1 MASVPMTTA
10 TAATTTATETDAA
23 VMTAT
28 TAAATVWEPGR
39 RFMLRAAGLPLESVQ
54 ALRCEE
60 SSRWAEEVLA
70 AEERLL
76 KRAAVLSDV
85 LHGLVATTDAGVRG
99 TGDGVRRRLLTLR
112 RQMFNNQLP
121 AAPAAAAE
129 LIAALDADAG
139 KQTAEWLEER
149 QRLEELRAHG
159 AQLLAADAA
168 RSRAALRELLAEPRL
183 RLGLL
188 LASPTLDGQLE
199 GYLRRAAAGEAPDK
213 RMRKIERSLM
223 AYVHRTA
230 CKTSPFSTFT
240 GVATGL
246 FAEGGELGD
255 EDTEITLGSRWE
267 SHVRLSVVVLG
278 RLTELIVA
286 DPARRGDLPVRL
298 ASGWGR
304 DADRVRYVRRSV
316 TAGDDS
322 ATVTFDSA
330 EDRLYFLRRSGI
342 LDRLLGL
349 FEDRAELRHHE
360 LADWLRAEHDA
371 PPEQCE
377 SYLSALHQLGMI
389 QVPCLDTDV
398 HSPDPL
404 RSFQGALRGIG
415 RPWARRTADALDG
428 LAEALAA
435 YPSADAAER
444 ARLLRELR
452 DMLHSIQRDL
462 GAPRASMPQT
472 VLYED
477 VGAGRDLA
485 CRWQGLGGRAGSE
498 LRRLESVLPA
508 FDVTLPQR
516 VTFKGFFLARYGHG
530 GRCDDLLG
538 LVHDFHEDFFDQYLS
553 FTARRRAFD
562 DEGEY
567 VPEENWLGLPGIRAL
582 DSARRVFTARMR
594 ELWDGWHE
602 RGDATGELHLG
613 EDHLEEV
620 AAQLAP
626 LASRFAPQTHHVQLA
641 RQDGAPLVVVN
652 RSYGGLSFPFSRFT
666 HVYDGPAPAD
676 GATQDQDQVEELGQA
691 HRDDLSAGL
700 RETAEA
706 VTPPGAVL
714 AEVTGGAVTSNLNLH
729 GRLTAYEIVCPGET
743 SSVPEESR
751 IHLEDL
757 YAEHDE
763 ASDRLVLRSRRL
775 GREVIPVYLGYLV
788 PLALPEIPR
797 TLLLLSPSSMAR
809 LDVWGG
815 VTEGPAHQGV
825 TVRPR
830 VRHGSLVLSRR
841 SWTTTAPCLPTAART
856 GDVGEHGW
864 FLEWQRF
871 RREHSLPAQVF
882 ATVSPGGG
890 RGGSGARPPGKPVFV
905 DFGSVLS
912 LAAFEALL
920 KSGEDRVVLREML
933 PAADGLHVRSGRGA
947 HVAELAVETFTFTP
961 SEKETP

>member
-1 MASVPMTTA
+1 M
-10 TAATTTATETDAA
+10 
-23 VMTAT
+23 
-28 TAAATVWEPGR
+28 WEPGR
-39 RFMLRAAGLPLESVQ
+39 RFMLRTAGLPLESVH
-54 ALRCEE
+54 ALRA
-60 SSRWAEEVLA
+60 SGSVQWAEEVLA

-76 KRAAVLSDV
+76 RRAAALSDV
-85 LHGLVATTDAGVRG
+85 LHGLVTTTGAAERG
-99 TGDGVRRRLLTLR
+99 TGDQLRRRLLTLR
-112 RQMFNNQLP
+112 RQMFNNRLP
-121 AAPAAAAE
+121 EDPAAAAE
-129 LIAALDADAG
+129 LVRSLDAGAG
-139 KQTAEWLEER
+139 ERTAEWLEER
-149 QRLEELRAHG
+149 RRLQELRDRG
-159 AQLLAADAA
+159 AQLLAADGE
-168 RSRAALRELLAEPRL
+168 RSRAALRELMAEPRL

-199 GYLRRAAAGEAPDK
+199 GYLRRAAAGEQPDK

-223 AYVHRTA
+223 AYVYRTA

-246 FAEGGELGD
+246 FEEDGDDAVISLGD
-255 EDTEITLGSRWE
+255 RWE

-286 DPARRGDLPVRL
+286 DPARRAGLPVRL

-304 DADRVRYVRRSV
+304 EADRVRYVRRSV

-322 ATVTFDSA
+322 ATVTFDAA

-349 FEDRAELRHHE
+349 FEDRTELRHHE
-360 LADWLRAEHDA
+360 LADWLSREHDA

-398 HSPDPL
+398 HSSDPL
-404 RSFQGALRGIG
+404 LSFQRALRGVG
-415 RPWARRTADALDG
+415 RPWADRVADELEGPA
-428 LAEALAA
+428 AVLAA
-435 YPSADAAER
+435 YPRADAGER

-452 DMLHSIQRDL
+452 EMLHRVQSGL
-462 GAPRASMPQT
+462 GASRAALPQT

-477 VGAGRDLA
+477 ARAGAGLP
-485 CRWQGLGGRAGSE
+485 CRWRGLGGRTGRE

-516 VTFKGFFLARYGHG
+516 VTFKGFFVARYGTG

-553 FTARRRAFD
+553 FTAKRRPFGD
-562 DEGEY
+562 DGEY
-567 VPEENWLGLPGIRAL
+567 VPEENWLGLPGIRAV
-582 DSARRVFTARMR
+582 DSARRTFVRRMR
-594 ELWDGWHE
+594 ELWDGWRE
-602 RGDATGELHLG
+602 RGRDDAELHL
-613 EDHLEEV
+613 EEQHLEEV

-626 LASRFAPQTHHVQLA
+626 LSARFAPQTHHLQLGQ
-641 RQDGAPLVVVN
+641 QDGTPLVVVN

-666 HVYDGPAPAD
+666 HLYDEEGPDAGLA
-676 GATQDQDQVEELGQA
+676 
-691 HRDDLSAGL
+691 AGL
-700 RETAEA
+700 RGTAEA

-729 GRLTAYEIVCPGET
+729 GRLTGHEIVCPGET
-743 SSVPEESR
+743 STVPEESR

-763 ASDRLVLRSRRL
+763 AADRLVLRSRRL
-775 GREVIPVYLGYLV
+775 GREVVPVYLGYLV

-797 TLLLLSPSSMAR
+797 TLLLLSPTSMAR
-809 LDVWGG
+809 TDVWGG
-815 VTEGPAHQGV
+815 VPEGPAHCGV

-841 SWTTTAPCLPTAART
+841 SWSTTAARLPARART
-856 GDVGEHGW
+856 NGEGEHRW

-871 RREHSLPAQVF
+871 RREHALPAQVF
-882 ATVSPGGG
+882 ATVTTAGPRGGG
-890 RGGSGARPPGKPVFV
+890 ASKSASKPVFV
-905 DFGSVLS
+905 DFASVLS
-912 LAAFEALL
+912 LAAFEGLV
-920 KSGEDRVVLREML
+920 KDGEDRVVLREML
-933 PAADGLHVRSGRGA
+933 PAEDGLHVRSERGA

-961 SEKETP
+961 SPKEAP